1 MLTNLLSDARYSVRG
16 LVKRPAFAVIVVLTL
31 AVGIGVNVAMYS
43 IFQGMV
49 LRPIPEAYDPH
60 ALVNLAAPGPGLKQG
75 STSCNLAGDCE
86 EVFSYPMFRDLER
99 VQEPFTGIA
108 AHTMVEANL
117 AFHGETLSGTGVLVS
132 GSYFGLLGVQPALG
146 RLLGPQDDS
155 ADGSADS
162 VVLSHRYWQN
172 ALGANPSVVGQA
184 LVVNGKPL
192 TIVGVASRG
201 FQGTS
206 RPATPDVFLPITF
219 RWRESPRAVP
229 NFDDRRNYWVYLFA
243 RLKPGVSAAQAEA
256 AINQPYRAIL
266 NEVEAPLQI
275 GMTEQALT
283 QFRAKTITIAPGAR
297 GQSWMMTG
305 ATVPLSILL
314 VSAATVLLIACVNIA
329 NLMLARG
336 ATRVGEMAVRLSIGA
351 APRRLVALLFTESV
365 VLALLAALA
374 SLPLTLVTLRWIE
387 SMVPAQG
394 AASFAFSL
402 NAALVAIAVAVALVS
417 TLIFALFPVLKLA
430 RTQPGQV
437 MHSQSTRSTGAKA
450 ANRFRVGLVTAQIAL
465 SMMLL
470 VLAGLLAQSLAN
482 VARVDLGI
490 RVESLLSFSIS
501 PERNGYTPANSA
513 ALFSRVEEELAALP
527 GVTSVASS
535 LLTLLANNS
544 TSWDVRA
551 PGFEP
556 RPGTRPVADF
566 NGVSARFFETLDIPL
581 LAGRDFDL
589 ADAAPDR
596 PKVAIVNQR
605 FVEYFGLGANAVG
618 TRIGAGQGD
627 AFDIDIVGVVRDAK
641 YDNVK
646 DPIIPQLFQPRGQF
660 ESVGTLTFYVRN
672 ASEPETATASIR
684 DVVARL
690 DPSLPIMNMQTVDRQ
705 VRENLFLD
713 RFMGTLAAALAVLAT
728 LLAAVGLYGV
738 LSYMVAQ
745 RTREIGLRM
754 ALGAPPE
761 QLRGMVLR
769 QVSRMGG
776 IGGAIGLGAAV
787 LLGQAA
793 SALLFGVQATDPLV
807 LLAAVGMLAVIVFVA
822 GYLPAR
828 RASRVD
834 PVVALRA
841 E

>member
-1 MLTNLLSDARYSVRG
+1 VLSNVLADIRYSLRG
-16 LVKRPAFAVIVVLTL
+16 FALRPAFAVIVVLTL

-49 LRPIPEAYDPH
+49 LRPIPDAYAPH
-60 ALVNLAAPGPGLKQG
+60 ELVNLGAPGRELKQG

-99 VQEPFTGIA
+99 VQEPFTAIA
-108 AHTMVEANL
+108 AHSMVEANL
-117 AFHGETLSGTGVLVS
+117 AFQGETLSGTGVLVS
-132 GSYFGLLGVQPALG
+132 GNYFGVLGIQPALG
-146 RLLGPQDDS
+146 RLLNPQDD
-155 ADGSADS
+155 AAEGNADS
-162 VVLSHRYWQN
+162 VVLSYRYWQN
-172 ALGANPSVVGQA
+172 ALGADSSVVGQA

-229 NFDDRRNYWVYLFA
+229 NFDNRRHYWVYLFA
-243 RLKPGVSAAQAEA
+243 RLKPGVSAAQAA
-256 AINQPYRAIL
+256 TAINRPYRAIL
-266 NEVEAPLQI
+266 NDVEAPLQT
-275 GMTEQALT
+275 GMTEPALT
-283 QFRAKTITIAPGAR
+283 QFRAKAITVAPGAR
-297 GQSWMMTG
+297 GQSWIMTG
-305 ATVPLSILL
+305 AGVPLSILL
-314 VSAATVLLIACVNIA
+314 AAAATVLLIACVNIA
-329 NLMLARG
+329 NLMLTRG

-351 APRRLVALLFTESV
+351 APRRLVALLFIES
-365 VLALLAALA
+365 ALLALAAALV
-374 SLPLTLVTLRWIE
+374 SLPLTLATLRWIE
-387 SMVPAQG
+387 TLVPAQAG
-394 AASFAFSL
+394 ASFDFSL
-402 NAALVAIAVAVALVS
+402 NLGLVGVTIVVALLCAL
-417 TLIFALFPVLKLA
+417 TFALFPVLKLV
-430 RTQPGQV
+430 RTQPGRV
-437 MHSQSTRSTGAKA
+437 LHSQSTRSMGGKA

-482 VARVDLGI
+482 VARVDLGM
-490 RVESLLSFSIS
+490 RVESLLTFSIS

-513 ALFSRVEEELAALP
+513 AMFDRLEEELVALP

-535 LLTLLANNS
+535 RLTLLANNS
-544 TSWDVRA
+544 ETSAVRVS
-551 PGFEP
+551 GFEP
-556 RPGTRPVADF
+556 VPGTRPADY
-566 NGVSARFFETLDIPL
+566 NGVGPRFFETLDIPL
-581 LAGRDFDL
+581 LAGRDFGL
-589 ADAAPDR
+589 GDAGLDR
-596 PKVAIVNQR
+596 PKVAIVNQS
-605 FVEYFGLGANAVG
+605 FVEYFQLGANAVG
-618 TRIGAGQGD
+618 TRIGTGEGEAL
-627 AFDIDIVGVVRDAK
+627 DIEIVGVVRDAK

-646 DPIIPQLFQPRGQF
+646 EPTMPQLFQPRGQF
-660 ESVGTLTFYVRN
+660 EQVGTLTFYVRN
-672 ASEPETATASIR
+672 VGEPEAAAASIR
-684 DVVARL
+684 NVVARL
-690 DPSLPIMNMQTVDRQ
+690 DSSLPIMNMQTMDRQ

-761 QLRGMVLR
+761 KLRGIVLR
-769 QVSRMGG
+769 QVGG
-776 IGGAIGLGAAV
+776 MAVIGGAIGLGGAV

-793 SALLFGVQATDPLV
+793 SALLFGVQPTDPLV
-807 LLAAVGMLAVIVFVA
+807 LFGAIGALAAIVFSA

-828 RASRVD
+828 RASRID
-834 PVVALRA
+834 PLVALRS